1 MLLVLRVIAEILA
14 ESLQHYNPMV
24 SFVSKLMNKLISE
37 RDYSAQEIYH
47 ILLGLALQE
56 DSQVV
61 QSVRSTALWI
71 L

>member
-1 MLLVLRVIAEILA
+1 LLLVLRVIAEILA
-14 ESLQHYNPMV
+14 ESLQHHNPMV

-56 DSQVV
+56 GGQVV
-61 QSVRSTALWI
+61 
-71 L
+71 

>member
-1 MLLVLRVIAEILA
+1 
-14 ESLQHYNPMV
+14 MV

-61 QSVRSTALWI
+61 
-71 L
+71 